1 MNRKNKKCAI
11 CEQSFY
17 PAKTTQRVCS
27 MKCSIEF
34 ANQKAKEKA
43 IKQARKEKKEWKENT
58 MTASQWKQKFQTIF
72 NKYIRKRD
80 ELHGCVSCGCDLSKR
95 KFDAGHFYATT
106 YEGLRF
112 NELNVHG
119 QCVKCNRHEHGN
131 LHEYRKGIL
140 NRITPDQ
147 LKWLDEHRHDELRL
161 TIPEIKKLIDEY
173 KQKIKEHEHRRNNAT
188 D

>member
-1 MNRKNKKCAI
+1 MIRKNKKCAI

-80 ELHGCVSCGCDLSKR
+80 ELRGCVSCGCDLSKR